1 MMEEALELGDFLP
14 LSFKT
19 QSEQDYIAFLWDAC
33 ESNYRSQ
40 KYQFAFLAYHM
51 LTMSFVYFKIW
62 QIRQTRRRDFENGLI
77 GLPRD
82 ESTLL
87 SATSPFNFSSV
98 GERSILRFFRLVECD
113 NSKIGAYAALVDDR
127 NRTAHPNGNILY
139 STEQALERKIA
150 EVLRVVNEIHRHSQ
164 CVIEELYRDFL
175 LRSQNPEE
183 REYQEDADQLREVLI
198 HENYLSQRD
207 IDACLGVDLAGLA
220 SAPQYDNIRALH
232 DGLRTAYSAE
242 T

>member
-1 MMEEALELGDFLP
+1 MDEALELGDFLP

-19 QSEQDYIAFLWDAC
+19 QSEQDYIAFLWDAF

-98 GERSILRFFRLVECD
+98 GERSILRFFRLVECN

-127 NRTAHPNGNILY
+127 NKTAHPNGNILY
-139 STEQALERKIA
+139 STEQALERKIT
-150 EVLRVVNEIHRHSQ
+150 EVLRVVNEIHLHSR

-175 LRSQNPEE
+175 LRSQNPED
-183 REYQEDADQLREVLI
+183 REYPDDADQVREVLI
-198 HENYLSQRD
+198 HENYISQRD
-207 IDACLGVDLAGLA
+207 IDACLAVDLAEVA
-220 SAPQYDNIRALH
+220 NAPQYENIRVLH
-232 DGLRTAYSAE
+232 DALRAAYSAGA
-242 T
+242 